1 MRVLHLCHYRS
12 GTTPT
17 STASTI
23 CLWLCPLSCC
33 CQRRIA
39 MQGRDK
45 TPQSSPAL
53 LSAAVYVT
61 LIIIN
66 KGIELKENG
75 VFLMLIILFSN
86 CSLFSPCLLGAPK
99 RTQISRRSLL
109 RRQIGPCG
117 QYPLRNC
124 GNEEAAAPHYLFT
137 APRPPRPS
145 RGPASASLKR

>member
-1 MRVLHLCHYRS
+1 MTPSVLRFCHSRS
-12 GTTPT
+12 GTTPM

-33 CQRRIA
+33 CQRRTA

-45 TPQSSPAL
+45 TLQSSPAL

-61 LIIIN
+61 VIIIN
-66 KGIELKENG
+66 WE
-75 VFLMLIILFSN
+75 FLMLIILFSN

-109 RRQIGPCG
+109 KRQIGPCG

-137 APRPPRPS
+137 TPRPPRPS